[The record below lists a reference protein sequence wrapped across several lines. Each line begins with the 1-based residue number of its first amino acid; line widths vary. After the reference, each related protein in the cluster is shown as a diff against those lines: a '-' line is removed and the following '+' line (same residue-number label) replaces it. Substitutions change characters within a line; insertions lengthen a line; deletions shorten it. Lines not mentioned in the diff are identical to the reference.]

1 MLGYVVRPVGGE
13 GGLKVEG
20 KGKDGRVET
29 TRLKKLGGNESGVGF
44 LLSFFQGVCGVE
56 IPTLSLSSLVCNF
69 CVTIIS
75 TLFFLRALKEYILLV
90 LIKHID
96 YLLTEMK

>member
-1 MLGYVVRPVGGE
+1 M
-13 GGLKVEG
+13 
-20 KGKDGRVET
+20 
-29 TRLKKLGGNESGVGF
+29 
-44 LLSFFQGVCGVE
+44 E